1 MKKDYLIIDRA
12 KWRTGAGGNFLTG
25 KGNTLL
31 LNDEGFMCCLGFRCH
46 QMGIPKNDLL
56 GICTPGSFSLSS
68 RYDIPD
74 LIEEKPWGWD
84 NSSFVEDAVKIND
97 DMFLTPEQREKA
109 ITEHF
114 KKIGV
119 TVEFKGRY
127 KKSKV

>member
-12 KWRTGAGGNFLTG
+12 KWRTGGDLSYPNATG
-25 KGNTLL
+25 EGSTLL

-56 GICTPGSFSLSS
+56 NVGTPGSLSGL
-68 RYDIPD
+68 YDIPD
-74 LIEEKPWGWD
+74 LIEGMYFGCFD
-84 NSSFVEDAVKIND
+84 NSRFASKAIQLND
-97 DMFLTPEQREKA
+97 DPFLTPEQREKA

-114 KKIGV
+114 KTIGV

-127 KKSKV
+127 KKS